1 MAFVFSFWYLVMAM
15 LAVGVVACIMVFFNM
30 DKKDK
35 EIIDNFVKES
45 TNQPATSEEPAA
57 AEDVK

>member
-1 MAFVFSFWYLVMAM
+1 MAFVFSFWYIVMAV

-45 TNQPATSEEPAA
+45 ANQPATSEESAVEKD
-57 AEDVK
+57 AE

>member
-1 MAFVFSFWYLVMAM
+1 MAFVFSFWYIVMAM

-45 TNQPATSEEPAA
+45 ANQPATSEEPAIEKD
-57 AEDVK
+57 AE